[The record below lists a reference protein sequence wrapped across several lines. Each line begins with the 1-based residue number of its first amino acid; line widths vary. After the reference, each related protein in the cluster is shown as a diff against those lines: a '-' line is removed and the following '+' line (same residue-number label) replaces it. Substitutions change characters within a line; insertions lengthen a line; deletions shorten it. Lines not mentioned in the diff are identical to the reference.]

1 MGLRAHFGGSGG
13 GRLLRRRG
21 GLAVTFFLWRNRR
34 EFGEGNGRECRVE
47 RRVVSSNKRGNMV
60 FMREGCVWASG

>member
-21 GLAVTFFLWRNRR
+21 GLAVTFFFV
-34 EFGEGNGRECRVE
+34 EESEGMWGREWESVE
-47 RRVVSSNKRGNMV
+47 YRG
-60 FMREGCVWASG
+60 E

>member
-21 GLAVTFFLWRNRR
+21 GLAVTFSIFWRNRR
-34 EFGEGNGRECRVE
+34 VAGKGREESVP
-47 RRVVSSNKRGNMV
+47 
-60 FMREGCVWASG
+60 